1 MKNILTILVSVAI
14 ILSLAS
20 SCKKEKMPDSL
31 PPITTEGKGTF
42 GCKINGEIWIPKT
55 QDEFLGNNFNLYS
68 IYEEDL
74 PKRISVVASKIYD
87 DFKQEFAIFIYEP
100 ITMGVLDTNIINMR
114 YADVN
119 ISIESYKNHKYK
131 QFTNFIITRYDKTNR
146 IVSGTFE
153 GLLVKSIT
161 KDSIRITEGRF
172 DVRF

>member
-1 MKNILTILVSVAI
+1 MKNILTILACIAI

-55 QDEFLGNNFNLYS
+55 QDEFLGNNFNLYAAW
-68 IYEEDL
+68 EAT
-74 PKRISVVASKIYD
+74 PQRIRMVASKRYD
-87 DFKQEFAIFIYEP
+87 DFGQEFAIYIYEP
-100 ITMGVLDTNIINMR
+100 ITLGVLDTNVISMR
-114 YADVN
+114 YTDVN
-119 ISIESYKNHKYK
+119 ISIESYQNHMFR

-153 GLLVKSIT
+153 GILVKPIT
-161 KDSIRITEGRF
+161 KDSIKVTEGRF